1 VRAASNPRRLVYN
14 EDFGENV
21 EPPPVMTLQVRLI
34 ALSVAAGGALAACG
48 GGGGSSGPANPS
60 VLPSRAPTSKPT
72 QAPSATP
79 SPSPTPVPT
88 PTPTASPTP
97 ATVTVSPTAITFTG
111 PSTPGNVTVSGG
123 VPPYTYDET
132 FCLHPPIAEVTST
145 PPPSQNPAVYEISY
159 GTSLGTC
166 QITFTDT
173 KKSKAILTVTNEY
186 NPG

>member
-1 VRAASNPRRLVYN
+1 LNPRRPVYN
-14 EDFGENV
+14 EEFVENV

-34 ALSVAAGGALAACG
+34 ALSLAAGGALVACG
-48 GGGGSSGPANPS
+48 GGGGSSGPTTPS
-60 VLPSRAPTSKPT
+60 VLPSHSPTSKPT
-72 QAPSATP
+72 QAPTATP

-88 PTPTASPTP
+88 ATPTASPTP

-132 FCLHPPIAEVTST
+132 FCLDESIAEVTST
-145 PPPSQNPAVYEISY
+145 PPPSQNPAVYEVSY

-173 KKSKAILTVTNEY
+173 KKSKAILTVTNDY
-186 NPG
+186 NPH